1 MRGFLRLVPPTLSP
15 LIWTACATMNIS
27 SHVQRGL
34 DITQCRTY
42 DWGPA
47 DALPTGDPRLDQ
59 DPYFPDRVA
68 PTNTL
73 VWRGWAEGS
82 IEGAI
87 VDQKLTEERIDEAV
101 AKTLARLPPRS

>member
-1 MRGFLRLVPPTLSP
+1 MRGFLRLVPLTLSP
-15 LIWTACATMNIS
+15 LIWTACATMNVS
-27 SHVQRGL
+27 PARSARPRHHA
-34 DITQCRTY
+34 

-59 DPYFPDRVA
+59 DSYFPDRVA